1 MSVFLVFMFVF
12 LVEFSGCL
20 GGHFDGR
27 QLIPPFFLK
36 RFFGPP
42 SCEVCASSA
51 STDSGVAPRV

>member
-27 QLIPPFFLK
+27 KLIPPESGFLFLK

-42 SCEVCASSA
+42 
-51 STDSGVAPRV
+51 

>member
-27 QLIPPFFLK
+27 KLIPPESGLSFLHAIL
-36 RFFGPP
+36 R
-42 SCEVCASSA
+42 
-51 STDSGVAPRV
+51 APQL